1 MQTLNDA
8 LYALYLAREV
18 TLEEALR
25 VSGDPTE
32 LLRVTGHAMP
42 DGDASATA
50 SPLNSLNSKLATAR
64 R

>member
-8 LYALYLAREV
+8 LYALYVNREV

-25 VSGDPTE
+25 VSSDPNE
-32 LLRVTGHAMP
+32 LLRVTGHAGP
-42 DGDASATA
+42 DDGTANTAAPLSAQ
-50 SPLNSLNSKLATAR
+50 NGKLAAAR